1 MDINKFEREEKKY
14 MLSEKEYLILMK
26 ELNGYLTKDEYFKSN
41 ILNIYFDTENFD
53 LIRKSIDK
61 PVYKEKVRLRSYKV
75 PSLEDKVFLEIKKK
89 YKGVVTKR
97 RISLKLKEFYDYY
110 NNGIINK
117 DSQIMKEIDYLF
129 KYYKLVPKLFL
140 AYNRESYKYKERLD
154 VRITF
159 DTNIRSRKED
169 LYLEMGDAGKLYF
182 NEKVYL
188 MEIKALNS
196 LPISLTNILNKM
208 KIYPVS
214 FSKYGSIY
222 IKESDKECLTV

>member
-14 MLSEKEYLILMK
+14 ILSEEEYLILMR
-26 ELNGYLTKDEYFKSN
+26 ELNGLFIKDEYFKSN

-61 PVYKEKVRLRSYKV
+61 PVYKEKVRLR
-75 PSLEDKVFLEIKKK
+75 
-89 YKGVVTKR
+89 KR
-97 RISLKLKEFYDYY
+97 RIGLKLKEFYDYY

-117 DSQIMKEIDYLF
+117 DSQILKEIDYLF

-159 DTNIRSRKED
+159 DTNIRSRK
-169 LYLEMGDAGKLYF
+169 
-182 NEKVYL
+182 NETYEVYIDDTFYTD
-188 MEIKALNS
+188 IKITS
-196 LPISLTNILNKM
+196 SST
-208 KIYPVS
+208 
-214 FSKYGSIY
+214 
-222 IKESDKECLTV
+222 TVGQRSNNTQNNRPFHSQN